1 MGNAEAPSSL
11 PARPAGRAC
20 KEAPHLL
27 ARVLERDKM
36 LQALRRVESN
46 KGAPGIDGMD
56 LNSLRPYLVECWSRT
71 KNELLQ

>member
-1 MGNAEAPSSL
+1 
-11 PARPAGRAC
+11 
-20 KEAPHLL
+20 
-27 ARVLERDKM
+27 M